1 LIRNAALL
9 IILGLLATACGSNP
23 PVRPDEQIAATQS
36 NQRGQAA
43 FRSGDYA
50 AALVQHQRALAL
62 NRSIENVAGIGDE
75 LINLSSIYQRLGQRE
90 NARQA
95 LDQILQP
102 TGIPFAAPHQAEAAY
117 RMAVFAVDEGNSL
130 QAAKWLNRAAD
141 FCQPGDCPASG
152 RIANL
157 KARLEL
163 ADGNVAAAMNQARR
177 ALSENQKRDDKIEQA
192 NSLRL
197 LADAAAVSGDC
208 ASAGTFYND
217 ALILDKASGAAAKI
231 ALDLAGLGRCRA
243 RLGQPRAAQDY
254 FRRAYSVSEGIGDTR
269 AMQEILE
276 ELKKLSL

>member
-1 LIRNAALL
+1 MNRIAALL
-9 IILGLLATACGSNP
+9 IVLSLLLTACGSHP
-23 PVRPDEQIAATQS
+23 PARSDEQIAATQW
-36 NQRGQAA
+36 NQRGQLA

-50 AALVQHQRALAL
+50 AALAHHQRALAF
-62 NRSIENVAGIGDE
+62 NRSIENVAGVGDE

-102 TGIPFAAPHQAEAAY
+102 SGIPFSTHHRAEAAY
-117 RMAVFAVDEGNSL
+117 RMAVFALDEGHSP
-130 QAAKWLNRAAD
+130 QAMEWLDRAAD
-141 FCQPGDCPASG
+141 FCQQGDCTGPG

-157 KARLEL
+157 RARLEL
-163 ADGNVAAAMNQARR
+163 TGGNVTAAMNQARR
-177 ALSENQKRDDKIEQA
+177 ALTENQKRDDKIEQA

-208 ASAGTFYND
+208 ASAGAFYND

-231 ALDLAGLGRCRA
+231 ALDLVGLGRCRA

>member
-1 LIRNAALL
+1 MIRTAALL
-9 IILGLLATACGSNP
+9 FVLGLLVTACGSNP
-23 PVRPDEQIAATQS
+23 PTRSDEQIAATQL

-50 AALVQHQRALAL
+50 AALAHHQRALAL
-62 NRSIENVAGIGDE
+62 NRSIENVAGVGDE

-95 LDQILQP
+95 LDQILRP
-102 TGIPFAAPHQAEAAY
+102 SGISFGAPHQAEAAY
-117 RMAVFAVDEGNSL
+117 RMAVFALDEGNPP
-130 QAAKWLNRAAD
+130 QAVEWLNRASD
-141 FCQPGDCPASG
+141 FCQPGDCTAPG

-163 ADGNVAAAMNQARR
+163 AGGNVAAAMNHARR
-177 ALSENQKRDDKIEQA
+177 ALTENQKRDDKIEQA

-197 LADAAAVSGDC
+197 LADAAAVAGDC

-231 ALDLAGLGRCRA
+231 ALDLVGLGRCRA

-269 AMQEILE
+269 AMQDILD
-276 ELKKLSL
+276 ELKKLPL